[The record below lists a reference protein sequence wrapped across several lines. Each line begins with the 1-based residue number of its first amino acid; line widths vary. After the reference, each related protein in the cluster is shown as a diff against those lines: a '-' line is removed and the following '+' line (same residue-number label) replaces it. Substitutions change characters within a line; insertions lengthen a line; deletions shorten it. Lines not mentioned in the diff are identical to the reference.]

1 MYLLHRKKIDIY
13 ANISLFLSY
22 SEVTVA
28 TRSGLYPAQ
37 MDIAVTKS
45 SSLISARSAVPKSCG
60 SSSLISARISVP
72 RSLGSSLHVTAS
84 SAVFKYCLAL
94 RNSFKVSC
102 RSCPRRLVWCRPP
115 ASLSRKW
122 KRLLRDPARAPDS
135 SSCSEEASASKPSP
149 GGLPVPV
156 GCPVPSGLSSPV
168 GCPVPPRSVCLQ
180 CGPHLPGGGSYVS
193 PLSCVSCGPASCVL
207 IWFVSCPRWVW
218 LLVHSC

>member
-1 MYLLHRKKIDIY
+1 MSRPVVP
-13 ANISLFLSY
+13 FLSIVLP
-22 SEVTVA
+22 SGTVL
-28 TRSGLYPAQ
+28 RYLVGHVHGDSSGAGL
-37 MDIAVTKS
+37 
-45 SSLISARSAVPKSCG
+45 
-60 SSSLISARISVP
+60 
-72 RSLGSSLHVTAS
+72 
-84 SAVFKYCLAL
+84 
-94 RNSFKVSC
+94 
-102 RSCPRRLVWCRPP
+102 P

-207 IWFVSCPRWVW
+207 IWFVSCPR
-218 LLVHSC
+218 